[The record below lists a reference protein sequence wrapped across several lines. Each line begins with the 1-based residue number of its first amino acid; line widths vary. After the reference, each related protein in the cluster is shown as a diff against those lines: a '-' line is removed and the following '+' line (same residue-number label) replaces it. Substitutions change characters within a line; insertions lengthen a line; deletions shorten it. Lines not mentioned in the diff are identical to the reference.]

1 MSVVYS
7 PVLWNKFKKKYDL
20 FLWVSIAVY
29 FTVFILLNSVLF
41 PQLILV
47 TVLIRGFGLLAIILL
62 HIILM
67 IGPLCRLQPK
77 FLPMLYNRRHLGV
90 TMFFITSVHAILS
103 LIWFH
108 SGGNVHPLV
117 SLFAGNTHYDSLRF
131 FPFQTLG
138 FAAYLILMV
147 MAFTSHDFWL
157 NFLSP
162 RIWKALHMMVY
173 LAYGLII
180 MHVLLGVI
188 QLEDSPVIFCMLIT
202 GLAAVA
208 AVHIISGYKEW
219 KFDSRKHLP
228 DKNNW
233 VYVCLVSEIQES
245 HAKMAVVNNERVA
258 IFKYGNRLSAVYNV
272 CKHQNGPL
280 GEGKIVD
287 GCIICPWH
295 GYQYQPVD
303 GCAPAPFTEK
313 LATYNLKVEGHAI
326 YINTKAMPEGTAVEP
341 IILSEQIRSPLSGFF
356 IGWNDN
362 NPASIIKFVSRSII
376 GIIALSLIIAV
387 GFTVKQKH
395 IALSSFD
402 YKNLKIVRGQLIEYP
417 FPAIRTLTGK
427 DASGRLTIKTYPLIN
442 NAKFGADG
450 LVDSIRKRY
459 NTNNYTAE
467 INGAFII
474 RNKVTAMEL
483 TYGALSIK
491 ILNKNNGLPTGQL
504 RKLCDT
510 AIFGEII
517 DPKCYLGAMNP
528 GEGKP
533 HRSCA
538 ILCISGGIMPML
550 AFKDIHGQSQYAVLL
565 GRHGEKINAQV
576 IKFVAEPVKITGT
589 LFRYDNWY
597 VFYTDPAKEVY
608 SLFQ

>member
-1 MSVVYS
+1 MSVAYS
-7 PVLWNKFKKKYDL
+7 PISWNKFKKKYDL
-20 FLWVSIAVY
+20 FLWISIRLY
-29 FTVFILLNSVLF
+29 FLIFILLNKILF

-47 TVLIRGFGLLAIILL
+47 TILIRGFGLLAIILL

-77 FLPMLYNRRHLGV
+77 FLPLLYNRRHLGV

-103 LIWFH
+103 LVWFH

-117 SLFAGNTHYDSLRF
+117 SLFAGNTYYGSLRF

-138 FAAYLILMV
+138 FAAYLIFMM

-162 RIWKALHMMVY
+162 KIWKAIHMVVY
-173 LAYGLII
+173 LAYGLIV
-180 MHVLLGVI
+180 MHVVLGVV
-188 QLEDSPVIFCMLIT
+188 QLEDSPVIFSMLMI
-202 GLAAVA
+202 GLATVSTL
-208 AVHIISGYKEW
+208 HILSGYKEW
-219 KFDSRKHLP
+219 KFDKMKRLS
-228 DKNNW
+228 DNNW
-233 VYVCLVSEIQES
+233 VYVCLVNEIQDTC
-245 HAKMAVVNNERVA
+245 AKMAVVNNERVA
-258 IFKYGNRLSAVYNV
+258 IFKYGNKLSAVHNV

-295 GYQYQPVD
+295 GYQYQPGD

-313 LATYNLKVEGHAI
+313 LATYNLKVEGQAI
-326 YINTKAMPEGTAVEP
+326 YINTKAMPEGTAVDP
-341 IILSEQIRSPLSGFF
+341 IVIAEQSSGPLSAFF
-356 IGWNDN
+356 IGWSDN
-362 NPASIIKFVSRSII
+362 NPTSAIKFVRRSAI
-376 GIIALSLIIAV
+376 GIIALSLVVAL
-387 GFTVKQKH
+387 GFTVEQRH

-402 YKNLKIVRGQLIEYP
+402 YKNLKLVQGQLIEYP
-417 FPAIRTLTGK
+417 FPAIRSVTGK
-427 DASGRLTIKTYPLIN
+427 DVFGRLSIKTYPLIN
-442 NAKFGADG
+442 NDKFGADG
-450 LVDSIRKRY
+450 VVDSIRKRY
-459 NTNNYTAE
+459 NTDKYIAE
-467 INGAFII
+467 IRGAFIM

-483 TYGALSIK
+483 AYRTSSIK
-491 ILNKNNGLPTGQL
+491 ILDKNNGLPPGEL

-517 DPKCYLGAMNP
+517 DPKCYFGAMNP

-565 GRHGEKINAQV
+565 GQHGEKINTQV
-576 IKFVAEPVKITGT
+576 IKFVAEPLRIIGT

-597 VFYTDPAKEVY
+597 VFYTDPVKEIAP
-608 SLFQ
+608 LFK